1 TFTSPVL
8 SLIWQ
13 SCVPISVGLLR
24 DLCIWNIVSAGIRHE
39 ADGNEQPRELAGDDG
54 VHAHQLPHHDA
65 HQAQRSALRRDP
77 GAVQH
82 RQGDGV
88 LPALP
93 VHAGQVFGR

>member
-1 TFTSPVL
+1 MDARTQEDMIIFCDIVVL
-8 SLIWQ
+8 S
-13 SCVPISVGLLR
+13 
-24 DLCIWNIVSAGIRHE
+24 CIRVSAGIRHE

-65 HQAQRSALRRDP
+65 HQAQRSALRRDA